1 MGKTTKYQI
10 ISTIS
15 IVLVAVLGSVFV
27 NLGMEWFNSL
37 AKPSQWIPNIVI
49 PIVWSVIYL
58 LAIICNIILIKQ
70 EKINKTL
77 LTRLILNG
85 IFNILWCLV
94 FFTLNL
100 TFIGLITIIINLI
113 LGWFLWIN
121 LQKTENLLTK
131 ILIIYPTWLSI
142 ATTLNLAL
150 WILN

>member
-1 MGKTTKYQI
+1 MSKTTKYQI

-27 NLGMEWFNSL
+27 NLGTEWFNSL

-77 LTRLILNG
+77 LTCLILNG

-121 LQKTENLLTK
+121 LQKTENLLAK
-131 ILIIYPTWLSI
+131 ILIIYPIWLSI
-142 ATTLNLAL
+142 ATSLNLAL

>member
-121 LQKTENLLTK
+121 LQKTEKLLAK
-131 ILIIYPTWLSI
+131 ILIIYPIWLSI

>member
-1 MGKTTKYQI
+1 MSKTTKYQI

-27 NLGMEWFNSL
+27 NIGMEWFNSL

-77 LTRLILNG
+77 LTCLILNG

-121 LQKTENLLTK
+121 LQKTENLLAK
-131 ILIIYPTWLSI
+131 ILIIYPIWLSI

-150 WILN
+150 WILS

>member
-77 LTRLILNG
+77 LTCLILNG
-85 IFNILWCLV
+85 IINILWCLV

-121 LQKTENLLTK
+121 LQKTENLLAK
-131 ILIIYPTWLSI
+131 ILIIYPIWLSI

>member
-1 MGKTTKYQI
+1 MSKTTKYQI

-27 NLGMEWFNSL
+27 NIGMEWFNSL

-77 LTRLILNG
+77 LTCLILNG

-121 LQKTENLLTK
+121 LQKTENLLAK
-131 ILIIYPTWLSI
+131 ILIIYPIWLSI